1 MQLSAPASFP
11 ETLLPASS
19 GEPVAEGLTEGD
31 LPADFA
37 ALFAG
42 LTRSPTPPT
51 PPPGQPALPALP
63 PEAGVSNLRMHLEAA
78 GLAGFA
84 AVAMP
89 VGEEAAA
96 EAASSD
102 LIASEEPAEGDAVA
116 PSMVPVVPAMAA
128 APVGTPATAVKAGA
142 ETGSPG
148 SALLAEGRGERSA
161 AQTAQP
167 GHPTVPAPSHAA
179 TPAPAPGAT
188 ISPATPPSVTPANA
202 SADASSPFSAD
213 APAEDAASP
222 AKAASFSAEGG
233 PWTAEARRAAA
244 ALTHAVD
251 PALRGL
257 KRGLERLANPAGG
270 EAGRPP
276 ANLAAAGAR
285 LVSAADG
292 EISASEKNFL
302 NIEGELLTKQEAVLG
317 TGVAFKEPVM
327 TSSAPATASPAVLSV
342 AVASREAGLDLGS
355 AATLDAKVTVPEP
368 VERLAHRAV
377 EAVAATIERSA
388 AQPAQSVNLKFAVQG
403 VDLMVR
409 VALRADEIQV
419 TFRTESE
426 DLRNALAHEWQM
438 VRGRDPEGVLQSVTP
453 VFTAGESG
461 TSTSQHQAG
470 SRDQAATFAQL
481 QAQAEGQH
489 QRQSSRHSA
498 SAATPAAPH
507 GSSAGAAGGSAPR
520 VSSPESA
527 GATRLLH
534 TFA

>member
-1 MQLSAPASFP
+1 
-11 ETLLPASS
+11 
-19 GEPVAEGLTEGD
+19 
-31 LPADFA
+31 
-37 ALFAG
+37 
-42 LTRSPTPPT
+42 
-51 PPPGQPALPALP
+51 
-63 PEAGVSNLRMHLEAA
+63 MHLEAA

-84 AVAMP
+84 ALAMP
-89 VGEEAAA
+89 VEEAAGFGEPA
-96 EAASSD
+96 PDPMAPEAAVEGAPVA
-102 LIASEEPAEGDAVA
+102 LPAMVIPAAA
-116 PSMVPVVPAMAA
+116 PAVVPAT
-128 APVGTPATAVKAGA
+128 TPATGSGA
-142 ETGSPG
+142 RPSGDATSK
-148 SALLAEGRGERSA
+148 EGRGERPA
-161 AQTAQP
+161 AQP
-167 GHPTVPAPSHAA
+167 GPALVPTTQTAPVPAPTAPTAA
-179 TPAPAPGAT
+179 LGAAGVPAFQAGTTPVA
-188 ISPATPPSVTPANA
+188 
-202 SADASSPFSAD
+202 AD
-213 APAEDAASP
+213 APGTDAASP
-222 AKAASFSAEGG
+222 AKTAPFSAEGG
-233 PWTAEARRAAA
+233 PWAEESRRAAA
-244 ALTHAVD
+244 ALTHAAD

-257 KRGLERLANPAGG
+257 KRGLERPANPAGG
-270 EAGRPP
+270 EAGRTP
-276 ANLAAAGAR
+276 ANLAAFAAR
-285 LVSAADG
+285 NASATEG
-292 EISASEKNFL
+292 EISGLEKNFL
-302 NIEGELLTKQEAVLG
+302 NVEEQSVTKQEAPLG
-317 TGVAFKEPVM
+317 TGVAFREPVM

-403 VDLMVR
+403 VDLTVR

-489 QRQSSRHSA
+489 QRQSGRQPA
-498 SAATPAAPH
+498 SAATPAASH
-507 GSSAGAAGGSAPR
+507 GAAAGSSGVSAPR
-520 VSSPESA
+520 VSSPEPA

>member
-19 GEPVAEGLTEGD
+19 GEPAADGLADGGQ
-31 LPADFA
+31 PADFA

-42 LTRSPTPPT
+42 LTRPPAT
-51 PPPGQPALPALP
+51 PPPTGKPGVPTLPA
-63 PEAGVSNLRMHLEAA
+63 EAGVSNLRMHLEAA

-84 AVAMP
+84 ALAMP
-89 VGEEAAA
+89 AGEEADA
-96 EAASSD
+96 EAGPLD
-102 LIASEEPAEGDAVA
+102 LLASEGSVEGDSAALATLPVAPVPAAATAGAPVTPPATGGEARPPGVTTPAEGR
-116 PSMVPVVPAMAA
+116 S
-128 APVGTPATAVKAGA
+128 
-142 ETGSPG
+142 
-148 SALLAEGRGERSA
+148 ERSA
-161 AQTAQP
+161 AQP
-167 GHPTVPAPSHAA
+167 GQPTVPTPPHAA
-179 TPAPAPGAT
+179 VPAPGAAV
-188 ISPATPPSVTPANA
+188 SPVTPSSATPANA
-202 SADASSPFSAD
+202 TAAVASPASAD
-213 APAEDAASP
+213 APAGDDAAP
-222 AKAASFSAEGG
+222 AKVAASAGEAG
-233 PWTAEARRAAA
+233 PSSEEARRAATVLA
-244 ALTHAVD
+244 AHAAD

-257 KRGLERLANPAGG
+257 KRGVERPANATGG
-270 EAGRPP
+270 EPGRPP
-276 ANLAAAGAR
+276 ANLAAHAFRSPSAMG
-285 LVSAADG
+285 VGNSAA
-292 EISASEKNFL
+292 EKNFL
-302 NIEGELLTKQEAVLG
+302 NVGGESLKKQDESLG

-327 TSSAPATASPAVLSV
+327 TSSAPASASPAVLSV
-342 AVASREAGLDLGS
+342 AVAPREAGFDLGS

-409 VALRADEIQV
+409 VALRADEVQV

-426 DLRNALAHEWQM
+426 DLRNALAREWQV
-438 VRGRDPEGVLQSVTP
+438 VRGRDPEGVLHSVTP

-489 QRQSSRHSA
+489 QRQHGRQPA
-498 SAATPAAPH
+498 SVAAPRDT
-507 GSSAGAAGGSAPR
+507 AAGPSGVSAPR
-520 VSSPESA
+520 ISPPDAARS
-527 GATRLLH
+527 TRLLH